1 MWHKDDQH
9 VLSVYPVTSYSSE
22 GFYNSSRLGL
32 ESEIAF
38 YNNRHLNPILEGI
51 LISYIIL
58 II

>member
-58 II
+58 SI

>member
-38 YNNRHLNPILEGI
+38 YNNRHLNPILEGN
-51 LISYIIL
+51 LFFYAL
-58 II
+58 F

>member
-1 MWHKDDQH
+1 MWHKDGQH

-38 YNNRHLNPILEGI
+38 YNNRHLNPILEGF
-51 LISYIIL
+51 LL
-58 II
+58 F